1 METAGFEISTVLATV
16 IGAVVTLLVG
26 GITTFGGIYL
36 KKLETRMK
44 MRDLTTEINRYVDLI
59 NQAKSFQ
66 LMSGEEKTQTILE
79 QAIQYADTLG
89 VIISERQ
96 LSLIVEKSVQSLRQL
111 EVTGNKIR
119 TANLLKSHRR

>member
-1 METAGFEISTVLATV
+1 METGFEISTVLATV

-44 MRDLTTEINRYVDLI
+44 MRDLTTEINRYVDLV

-89 VIISERQ
+89 VTISERQ

-111 EVTGNKIR
+111 EKTGTKIR
-119 TANLLKSHRR
+119 AASLLKSKGGK